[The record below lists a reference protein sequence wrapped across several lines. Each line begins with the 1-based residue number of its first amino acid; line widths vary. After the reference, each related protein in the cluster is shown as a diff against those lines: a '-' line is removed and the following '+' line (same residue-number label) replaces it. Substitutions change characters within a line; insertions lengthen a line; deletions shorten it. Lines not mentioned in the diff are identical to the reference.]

1 MTKKMVP
8 ALRKAVRE
16 YYEWHGDKHGSAE
29 RIVSRP
35 GRFSRDYMVL
45 AHVENDQG
53 DKLSTM
59 MDFTDWADGHYDVT
73 EIYVF
78 PREVEKEYLAAWRD
92 EGREDVKLWKVQQEH
107 MDEEDYGEDDG
118 DLSEWEPGKEY
129 LQEAETRRRK
139 ETCAAC
145 DDDYEE
151 SMIL

>member
-1 MTKKMVP
+1 MTKKLTP

-16 YYEWHGDKHGSAE
+16 YYQWHGDKHGSAV

-35 GRFSRDYMVL
+35 MRFGRDHMVL
-45 AHVENDQG
+45 AHIETDQG

-59 MDFTDWADGHYDVT
+59 MGFNGWADGHYDVT

-78 PREVEKEYLAAWRD
+78 PRDVEKEYLEAWRD
-92 EGREDVKLWKVQQEH
+92 EGREDVKLWKVQCEH
-107 MDEEDYGEDDG
+107 MEDEDYDEDDG
-118 DLSEWEPGKEY
+118 DLSEWGPEKDY
-129 LQEAETRRRK
+129 LREAEIRK
-139 ETCAAC
+139 RKGTCAPC